1 MMRALFFLLE
11 TLFFILVGAALLRA
25 WMNYLRVNMSAQ
37 PGRFVMALTHWL
49 VTPVR
54 RILPAALSQ
63 SRFDWGSV
71 MAALL
76 LALAYGGL
84 WLMLVATVSPVD
96 APPAAAMLAIPVL
109 AFKLL
114 LRVLLQGLMV
124 LLLAYAV
131 LSWVQPGSPALTT
144 LDRLCGPVLK
154 PIRRFLPLIG
164 GVDLSALVL
173 IVLLQIG
180 LIMLG

>member
-1 MMRALFFLLE
+1 MRVLFFLLE
-11 TLFFILVGAALLRA
+11 TVFFFLVGAALLRA
-25 WMNYLRVNMSAQ
+25 WMNQLRINMAGQ

-49 VTPVR
+49 VAPVR
-54 RILPAALSQ
+54 RVLPKALVQ
-63 SRFDWGSV
+63 SRIDWGSLI
-71 MAALL
+71 AALL
-76 LALAYGGL
+76 LALIYGGL
-84 WLMLVATVSPVD
+84 WSVLVTAVSPAEG
-96 APPAAAMLAIPVL
+96 APMVSVLAIPTV

-124 LLLAYAV
+124 LLLAFAV
-131 LSWVQPGSPALTT
+131 LSWVQPASPVLTT
-144 LDRLCGPVLK
+144 LERLCGPILK

-164 GVDLSALVL
+164 GVDLSVLVL